1 MGSGKVDVLPLLS
14 HEFDLKEVDDFVNGR
29 IDGVSKA
36 VVKLGPGLAMGCG
49 K

>member
-36 VVKLGPGLAMGCG
+36 VVKLAREEA
-49 K
+49 